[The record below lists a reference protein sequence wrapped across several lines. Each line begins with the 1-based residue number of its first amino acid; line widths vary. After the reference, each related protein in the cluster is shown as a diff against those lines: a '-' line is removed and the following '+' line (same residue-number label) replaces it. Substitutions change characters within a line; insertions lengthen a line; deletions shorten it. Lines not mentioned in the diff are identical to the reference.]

1 MDRRE
6 RYERFK
12 IKRTRKLN
20 AIVGLLFTVSVVLLS
35 VTSVLTPDVKFS
47 AEENRILTQ
56 KPAFSLAGIFS
67 KDYMQDI
74 ESYTADQFAF
84 RDFWVSMK
92 VGVDWL
98 LGKREFNGVYL
109 GKDGYLIQKLSEP
122 DQENVKKNIEA
133 INKYAEANPDVKVNM
148 LLVPNA
154 AYILQDYLPSGAPTL
169 DQSQQLKWIRGML
182 SNSVNSIDISRTL
195 KQHASDGLYYKTDHH
210 WTTKGALLGF
220 EAAAEELGIED
231 PITSYDIYTVTKSFS
246 GTLASTSGYHWSK
259 DSIEVYA
266 PKNVEMQYLVTD
278 SDDKEKRPTVYHK
291 DALEEKDQYQ
301 VFFGGNHGL
310 VDITTANDTKSRLL
324 IFKDSYANCFVP
336 FLLPYYNEI
345 VMVDPRYYYENVQNL
360 TESKGITDILFLY
373 NMDTFMTDRSIADTL
388 AE

>member
-35 VTSVLTPDVKFS
+35 VTSVLTPDMKLS

-122 DQENVKKNIEA
+122 DQ
-133 INKYAEANPDVKVNM
+133 
-148 LLVPNA
+148 A

-195 KQHASDGLYYKTDHH
+195 KQHASEGLYYKTDHH

-373 NMDTFMTDRSIADTL
+373 NMDTFMTDRYIADTL